1 MKLRRALS
9 VSAATAALLPLAVAA
24 APASQAAPAADI
36 PTCYDLDTAYGQYHN
51 NTFVGRSFGIP
62 KSIALGT
69 HWTTYTAT
77 LTNASAKEL
86 KSFALSAKLGSYV
99 YNEGERDLS
108 PYGDLQYWDTSQS
121 AWKTLR
127 QAGGN
132 AGGTIPGPK
141 TLKPR
146 ESVHVQLRFRVREDL
161 PLDQTYDAFTGLV
174 GTFVDRYRDMDCT
187 ANDGAGGSFS
197 PRKG

>member
-9 VSAATAALLPLAVAA
+9 VSAATAALLPMAMAA
-24 APASQAAPAADI
+24 APASHAAPAEEL
-36 PTCYDLDTAYGQYHN
+36 PKCSELDTGQYHH
-51 NTFVGRSFGIP
+51 TLVGRSFGIP
-62 KSIALGT
+62 ESITLGT

-86 KSFALSAKLGSYV
+86 KSFELSAKLGSHV

-108 PYGDLQYWDTSQS
+108 PYGDLQYWDTSQR

-127 QAGGN
+127 QADGK
-132 AGGTIPGPK
+132 ARGTIPGPK

-146 ESVHVQLRFRVREDL
+146 ESVHVQLRFRVSKDL
-161 PLDQTYDAFTGLV
+161 PLDHAYDAFTGLT
-174 GTFVDRYRDMDCT
+174 GSFADRYRDTDCT
-187 ANDGAGGSFS
+187 ADVDQVGGFY